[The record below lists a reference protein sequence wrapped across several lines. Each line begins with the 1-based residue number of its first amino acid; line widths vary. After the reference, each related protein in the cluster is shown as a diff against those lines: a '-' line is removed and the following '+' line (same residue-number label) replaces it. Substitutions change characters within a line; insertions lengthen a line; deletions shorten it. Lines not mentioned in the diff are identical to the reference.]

1 MERIRQHRVSLQ
13 YPHNV
18 HRTLESQ
25 SFFVLTSS
33 IHIMF
38 VIVTVSQSVVPMQ
51 ARDPI
56 PAFREFALAEGLM
69 SDADV
74 KDIEKQIVAEVE
86 EAVKFADES
95 PKPVS
100 TSHQTPPVDCCL
112 SVRGHRSSRGGEVE
126 GRVA

>member
-1 MERIRQHRVSLQ
+1 
-13 YPHNV
+13 
-18 HRTLESQ
+18 
-25 SFFVLTSS
+25 
-33 IHIMF
+33 
-38 VIVTVSQSVVPMQ
+38 MQ

-56 PAFREFALAEGLM
+56 PAFRKFALEEGLM

-100 TSHQTPPVDCCL
+100 TTYLTPMAGLL
-112 SVRGHRSSRGGEVE
+112 SGSAEGQEPGEGIEKGGGWV
-126 GRVA
+126 GRVV

>member
-1 MERIRQHRVSLQ
+1 MNPL
-13 YPHNV
+13 
-18 HRTLESQ
+18 
-25 SFFVLTSS
+25 SS
-33 IHIMF
+33 HVI
-38 VIVTVSQSVVPMQ
+38 VIVTIPHCVVPMQ

-56 PAFREFALAEGLM
+56 PAFRKFALEEGLM

-100 TSHQTPPVDCCL
+100 TAYQTL
-112 SVRGHRSSRGGEVE
+112 
-126 GRVA
+126 VA

>member
-1 MERIRQHRVSLQ
+1 MIIIMVTFGCMLSL
-13 YPHNV
+13 
-18 HRTLESQ
+18 
-25 SFFVLTSS
+25 
-33 IHIMF
+33 
-38 VIVTVSQSVVPMQ
+38 Q

-56 PAFREFALAEGLM
+56 PAFRKFALEEGLM

-100 TSHQTPPVDCCL
+100 ASC
-112 SVRGHRSSRGGEVE
+112 HRYAVL
-126 GRVA
+126 V

>member
-1 MERIRQHRVSLQ
+1 M
-13 YPHNV
+13 
-18 HRTLESQ
+18 
-25 SFFVLTSS
+25 
-33 IHIMF
+33 
-38 VIVTVSQSVVPMQ
+38 TVAPALLMQ

-56 PAFREFALAEGLM
+56 PAFRKFALEEGLM

-100 TSHQTPPVDCCL
+100 TTSPTPM
-112 SVRGHRSSRGGEVE
+112 
-126 GRVA
+126 A